1 MTRRALTNN
10 TMIEPLDPE
19 DYIADEDP
27 ETPTTRRQAKEI
39 EELRAQLT
47 EFRELL
53 KKTEPWLLAYNRRLS
68 GSSVHEDDFDNL
80 WLLRQEIKDQ
90 LTRHNTCSHS
100 TSSSNEAKPHTT

>member
-1 MTRRALTNN
+1 
-10 TMIEPLDPE
+10 MIEPLDPP

-53 KKTEPWLLAYNRRLS
+53 KKTEPWLRSFSLKLTGISELAN
-68 GSSVHEDDFDNL
+68 DFDNL
-80 WLLRQEIKDQ
+80 WLLRQEIKDE
-90 LTRHNTCSHS
+90 LSRHNTCSLP

>member
-1 MTRRALTNN
+1 MQ
-10 TMIEPLDPE
+10 EPLDPP

-39 EELRAQLT
+39 EDLIEQRN

-68 GSSVHEDDFDNL
+68 GSSVHEDDFDKL

-90 LTRHNTCSHS
+90 ISRHNTCLPLPYPD
-100 TSSSNEAKPHTT
+100 NEAKPHTT